1 MPFPCA
7 SLWVCCPS
15 NNRGGNRRAPGLV
28 LLHHLTEEEEA
39 RKEGGPAWGPR
50 PAGPGVKALLAA
62 ASHAPF
68 CAVGPLG
75 VPSLLEPLGMSSILG
90 CLAVSVSDPVPRAFC
105 VCELRVKQT
114 ENFVLAAALGGKRS
128 PSFKRGTWL
137 ALSFHLLVLP
147 SNHVTS
153 FMRAKTVISSF
164 SMRPLICPYNKEA
177 FSECLN

>member
-1 MPFPCA
+1 M
-7 SLWVCCPS
+7 
-15 NNRGGNRRAPGLV
+15 
-28 LLHHLTEEEEA
+28 LLHHPTEEEEA
-39 RKEGGPAWGPR
+39 REEGGPARGPR

-75 VPSLLEPLGMSSILG
+75 VPSLLEPPGTSSVLG

-114 ENFVLAAALGGKRS
+114 ENFVLATALGGKHS
-128 PSFKRGTWL
+128 PSYKRGTWL
-137 ALSFHLLVLP
+137 ALSFHLLVLS

-164 SMRPLICPYNKEA
+164 SMFPGDP
-177 FSECLN
+177 